1 MATIS
6 NTPRPGYVWDSTDN
20 VWYPI
25 GVGAHQHTNA
35 ADTPAVIPN
44 ALVDAKGDLLT
55 ATADN
60 TPARLAV
67 GSNNQVLTA
76 DSSTATGL
84 KWATPATGITFSGA
98 QATANGTS
106 YSYTSGVE
114 TLLPFATETYDS
126 NGFHST
132 STNTGRLTIPTGG
145 AGKYL
150 FNATGIFIGTVPS
163 YVFVKLY
170 KNGARIADAIA
181 YGATIAFVSG
191 NNNGPATG
199 SVMADA
205 AAGDYF
211 ELYIQSDQSTGT
223 KTLYGSFSC
232 SFLGA

>member
-1 MATIS
+1 LATIS

-84 KWATPATGITFSGA
+84 KWAAAGGKVLQVVFASTSSSTSIATTTLTDTGLTGTITPSATSSKILVLVSSINRHYKLSNIQGTKMALLRGATTVWSADSVAYSQMSSTHSIATHTTSVVYLDSPNTTSATTYKIQAAPASTADSGNVTA
-98 QATANGTS
+98 QETGTS
-106 YSYTSGVE
+106 TI
-114 TLLPFATETYDS
+114 TLIE
-126 NGFHST
+126 
-132 STNTGRLTIPTGG
+132 IG
-145 AGKYL
+145 A
-150 FNATGIFIGTVPS
+150 
-163 YVFVKLY
+163 
-170 KNGARIADAIA
+170 
-181 YGATIAFVSG
+181 
-191 NNNGPATG
+191 
-199 SVMADA
+199 
-205 AAGDYF
+205 
-211 ELYIQSDQSTGT
+211 
-223 KTLYGSFSC
+223 
-232 SFLGA
+232 